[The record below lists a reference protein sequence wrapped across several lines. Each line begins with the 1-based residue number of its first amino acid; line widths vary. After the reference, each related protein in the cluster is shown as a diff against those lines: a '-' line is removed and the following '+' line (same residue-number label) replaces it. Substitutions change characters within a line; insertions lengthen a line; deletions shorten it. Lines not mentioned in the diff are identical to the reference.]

1 MHHRIYEYCYIVVY
15 IYHLH
20 LRFSGQNLSTDSLG
34 DLDPYTEWIE
44 KDQQV
49 KEGQKQRQS

>member
-49 KEGQKQRQS
+49 KEGQKQRQN